1 MLLGCN
7 KQPEN
12 IKSYFLLPFTTPNKI
27 MLISYVTEAR
37 YFNVALRA
45 ILKIEL
51 DFCQN

>member
-1 MLLGCN
+1 MLLRCN
-7 KQPEN
+7 KQPAN
-12 IKSYFLLPFTTPNKI
+12 KSYFPLPFTTPNKI
-27 MLISYVTEAR
+27 MLISYVTEAQ

>member
-7 KQPEN
+7 KQPAN

-27 MLISYVTEAR
+27 MLISYVTEAQ

-45 ILKIEL
+45 EL
-51 DFCQN
+51 NVSYLLN

>member
-7 KQPEN
+7 KQPAN
-12 IKSYFLLPFTTPNKI
+12 KSYFPPHFTTPNKI
-27 MLISYVTEAR
+27 MLTSYVTEAH

-51 DFCQN
+51 DFYQN